1 VIVAYGGSLLWSVQC
16 HWVTAYLHRGMLH
29 IVLWYGEQAGM
40 RNVNGILRIL
50 RYGNRACDLRTAAV
64 SGTQPGKCRHARR
77 GNRTREHTRQL
88 NRGNTRRLFVHRT
101 ASSSI
106 ILSPVYNTA

>member
-1 VIVAYGGSLLWSVQC
+1 MEESLLWSVHC
-16 HWVTAYLHRGMLH
+16 HWVTAYLPWGMLH

-40 RNVNGILRIL
+40 RNVNGLLRIL
-50 RYGNRACDLRTAAV
+50 RYGNRACDLRSAAV

-77 GNRTREHTRQL
+77 GNRTRYHTHQL
-88 NRGNTRRLFVHRT
+88 NRGNTRLFVHRT
-101 ASSSI
+101 ASGSI